1 MTSPSPSPLF
11 RYISHAQVVQDPE
24 VPVPRWGLNETGRR
38 RVEILATTPW
48 VRSIG
53 RLVSSDE
60 TKAVEAATILAD
72 QLGLE
77 VEIRPA
83 SGETDRSATGY
94 IPPARHDD
102 LARRYFAEPERS
114 ADGWER
120 AVDSQRRIVAALA
133 DLTAPSD
140 GQPQDPDRPDVA
152 AVGHGGVGT
161 LLWCHLAG
169 RTIDQANDQPG
180 QGHYWTWD
188 RDAGRML
195 HRWHPIDAQDPPP
208 PLD

>member
-1 MTSPSPSPLF
+1 MKTPAPLF
-11 RYISHAQVVQDPE
+11 RYVSHAQVVQDPE

-38 RVEILATTPW
+38 RVEVLADQPW
-48 VRSIG
+48 MRRVG

-72 QLGLE
+72 ALGLE
-77 VEIRPA
+77 VEVRPD

-94 IPPARHDD
+94 VPPERHDE
-102 LARRYFAEPERS
+102 LAWRYFAEPERS

-120 AVDSQRRIVAALA
+120 AIDSQRRIVDALV
-133 DLTAPSD
+133 DLTAPPD
-140 GQPQDPDRPDVA
+140 GPPPDPQRPDVA

-169 RTIDQANDQPG
+169 RAIDQADDQPG

-188 RDAGRML
+188 RGSGRML
-195 HRWHPIDAQDPPP
+195 HRWHPIDATDLPP
-208 PLD
+208 PLR